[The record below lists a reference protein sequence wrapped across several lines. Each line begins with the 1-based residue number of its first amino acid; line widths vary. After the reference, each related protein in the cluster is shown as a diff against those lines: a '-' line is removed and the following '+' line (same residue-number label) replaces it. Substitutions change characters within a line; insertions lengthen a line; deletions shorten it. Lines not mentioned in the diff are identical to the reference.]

1 MKKVLKKLLKEAALK
16 DDVNLRDYQKRAVNK
31 LLDNNSLVVA
41 HGTGTGKTL
50 TSIAAME
57 KLKEKSPGQTLVVVP
72 ASLKTNFEKE
82 GINKFTDSSVQVID
96 SGSEEVDP
104 NADYVI
110 VSNSLFSKDP
120 EKYSANSNSM
130 VVDEAHNAR
139 NQNTNLYKAIKE
151 VSPNME
157 NKAFLTASPMNNA
170 PGDVA
175 SLINLIEG
183 EDKYNQTEFNKKY
196 VKPETKKFGPLSFIG
211 LGKKQTVGERF
222 DPDDEVREYLQ
233 NYFDYERGDQDL
245 PEVEEEKV
253 RVPMTKEQM
262 KAYKY
267 AWNDLPGPVRK
278 AVKRDIVPDK
288 RDSVSFFG
296 SIANARVASNNPGA
310 ILKGDKGHEISAKA
324 QRLLED
330 LKDDDSEF
338 GSMIYSNYNQHGAD
352 IIQDALK
359 SKGVSSSRISGGMR
373 KKDKDEQIENFKK
386 NKTKA
391 FVTSPTGKEGIS
403 LPNVDKEFIFDPNW
417 NPEVTKQAIGRG
429 VRANSKADKVNIKKY
444 LAVEPEK
451 KFLSSIRKPNRSVE
465 EWIDSVAEKKKAL
478 QSQVYDQ
485 MGGNMKKQAMIDLGM
500 EKLAKGG
507 IK

>member
-157 NKAFLTASPMNNA
+157 NKASLTASPMNL
-170 PGDVA
+170 
-175 SLINLIEG
+175 SLIHI
-183 EDKYNQTEFNKKY
+183 
-196 VKPETKKFGPLSFIG
+196 
-211 LGKKQTVGERF
+211 
-222 DPDDEVREYLQ
+222 
-233 NYFDYERGDQDL
+233 
-245 PEVEEEKV
+245 
-253 RVPMTKEQM
+253 
-262 KAYKY
+262 
-267 AWNDLPGPVRK
+267 
-278 AVKRDIVPDK
+278 
-288 RDSVSFFG
+288 
-296 SIANARVASNNPGA
+296 
-310 ILKGDKGHEISAKA
+310 
-324 QRLLED
+324 
-330 LKDDDSEF
+330 
-338 GSMIYSNYNQHGAD
+338 
-352 IIQDALK
+352 
-359 SKGVSSSRISGGMR
+359 
-373 KKDKDEQIENFKK
+373 
-386 NKTKA
+386 
-391 FVTSPTGKEGIS
+391 
-403 LPNVDKEFIFDPNW
+403 
-417 NPEVTKQAIGRG
+417 
-429 VRANSKADKVNIKKY
+429 
-444 LAVEPEK
+444 
-451 KFLSSIRKPNRSVE
+451 
-465 EWIDSVAEKKKAL
+465 
-478 QSQVYDQ
+478 
-485 MGGNMKKQAMIDLGM
+485 
-500 EKLAKGG
+500 
-507 IK
+507 